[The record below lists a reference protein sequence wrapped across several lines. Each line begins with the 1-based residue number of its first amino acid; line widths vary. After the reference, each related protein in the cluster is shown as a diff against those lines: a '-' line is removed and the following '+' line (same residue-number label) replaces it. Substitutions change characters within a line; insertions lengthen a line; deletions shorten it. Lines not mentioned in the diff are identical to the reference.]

1 MPKSKSRDACELG
14 IAFID
19 AQLLTLYTHA
29 SLLADWIEKGEKTPD
44 PSAAQRLFTVKRA
57 HPERHAHSEDGT
69 PTKSAPPALSLSW
82 PEFGDASQRMA
93 FALRVPNT
101 NAIIAVA
108 DFFEVHQMSSSR
120 TPEVQFLMR
129 LRDAALNDN
138 TFRISTDEY
147 LPHAAYGGLI
157 VDEKLNGTL
166 LLGDGVK
173 PGFMELGDTVGL
185 LRYLANLLRSM
196 QTVISAGDAG

>member
-1 MPKSKSRDACELG
+1 MPKSNSRNSCNLA

-19 AQLLTLYTHA
+19 AQLLSLYTYA
-29 SLLADWIEKGEKTPD
+29 SWLADWIEKGEKTPD
-44 PSAAQRLFTVKRA
+44 LTAAERLFAVTRS

-69 PTKSAPPALSLSW
+69 PTKRAPPAHSLSW
-82 PEFGDASQRMA
+82 PEFDDASQRMA

-101 NAIIAVA
+101 NAIVAVA

-129 LRDAALNDN
+129 LRDAALNEN
-138 TFRISTDEY
+138 TFRIGADHY

-157 VDEKLNGTL
+157 VDQKLDGTL
-166 LLGDGVK
+166 LFGDGIR
-173 PGFMELGDTVGL
+173 PGFMESGDTVGL
-185 LRYLANLLRSM
+185 LRYLADMLSSI
-196 QTVISAGDAG
+196 QTVISSGDAG

>member
-1 MPKSKSRDACELG
+1 
-14 IAFID
+14 
-19 AQLLTLYTHA
+19 
-29 SLLADWIEKGEKTPD
+29 
-44 PSAAQRLFTVKRA
+44 VKRA